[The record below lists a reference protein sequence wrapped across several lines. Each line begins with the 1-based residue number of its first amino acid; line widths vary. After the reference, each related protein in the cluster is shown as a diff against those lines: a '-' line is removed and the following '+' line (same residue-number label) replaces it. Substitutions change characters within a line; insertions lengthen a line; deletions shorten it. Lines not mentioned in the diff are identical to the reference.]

1 MDEEGER
8 RHLERLNRVRRE
20 RSQREVQR
28 TLAEL
33 RRAAQGTENLMP
45 YILDA
50 VRAYATLGEICGVF
64 REVFGEY
71 MPEHIYATC

>member
-8 RHLERLNRVRRE
+8 RQISRLNRVRRE
-20 RSQREVQR
+20 RSNKEVQR
-28 TLAEL
+28 ARTEL

-50 VRAYATLGEICGVF
+50 VRAYATLEEICDTL
-64 REVFGEY
+64 RDVFGEY
-71 MPEHIYATC
+71 EAYSAF